1 MPRGRKP
8 RPALQVIREGNP
20 GHRKVADPVTLPP
33 SALVEPAWAELLPG
47 DSSDAKRVRLT
58 ASALWARTAPTHS
71 RSMGLVAAQQD
82 ALVDY
87 CVTRAR
93 IEQGERAL
101 SREGVVVS
109 AGRADRGRVRNPW
122 TTVLNQYR
130 PHFRALAAEL
140 GLTPSA
146 ASRLNRPTGATDGD
160 DDPFD
165 S

>member
-8 RPALQVIREGNP
+8 RPVLQVIREGNP
-20 GHRKVADPVTLPP
+20 GHRTVADPVTLPP
-33 SALVEPAWAELLPG
+33 TALAEPPWSELLPG
-47 DSSDAKRVRLT
+47 DSPDAKRVRLT
-58 ASALWARTAPTHS
+58 ASALWARTAPTLS

-101 SREGVVVS
+101 SRDGVVVD
-109 AGRADRGRVRNPW
+109 AGRADRGSVRHPW

-146 ASRLNRPTGATDGD
+146 ASRLSRQTQGQD
-160 DDPFD
+160 DEDPFD
-165 S
+165 

>member
-8 RPALQVIREGNP
+8 RPVLQVIREGNP

-33 SALVEPAWAELLPG
+33 SALVEPVWAELLPG
-47 DSSDAKRVRLT
+47 SAAETRRARAT
-58 ASALWARTAPTHS
+58 AARLWARTAPTLS

-101 SREGVVVS
+101 SRKGVVVS
-109 AGRADRGRVRNPW
+109 AGRADRGSVRNPW

-140 GLTPSA
+140 GLTPSS
-146 ASRLNRPTGATDGD
+146 ASRLNRPTQGQDD

-165 S
+165 